1 MTNREA
7 IKSMRNL
14 DDLIS
19 ITESEHESVKTAI
32 SALEHNSTLIEH
44 ISNLQNENTDFFNKL
59 VESEREN
66 DKLKAEIEQLK
77 EESYELETQFNI
89 LMNKCNILEWN
100 NSKFEITI
108 AELKSELEQ
117 SVKLP
122 CKVGDKAWCIT
133 SDQYDYITEP
143 IECTVNEISINIDN
157 PRLLLFRIDSNNS
170 TDGWS
175 DTFPDMR
182 IPNHMNIRHIDDF
195 GKTVFVTR
203 EEAEQHLK
211 GKVKE

>member
-77 EESYELETQFNI
+77 RLSDQQSELNIEQFKQIDNQYQ
-89 LMNKCNILEWN
+89 
-100 NSKFEITI
+100 EI
-108 AELKSELEQ
+108 EQLKSELHQ
-117 SVKLP
+117 LTYRNCLRCSHYGK
-122 CKVGDKAWCIT
+122 C
-133 SDQYDYITEP
+133 
-143 IECTVNEISINIDN
+143 SINDN
-157 PRLLLFRIDSNNS
+157 FNITNC
-170 TDGWS
+170 S
-175 DTFPDMR
+175 DF
-182 IPNHMNIRHIDDF
+182 
-195 GKTVFVTR
+195 
-203 EEAEQHLK
+203 ELK
-211 GKVKE
+211 GKVEE

>member
-32 SALEHNSTLIEH
+32 SALEHNSILIEH

-77 EESYELETQFNI
+77 
-89 LMNKCNILEWN
+89 
-100 NSKFEITI
+100 
-108 AELKSELEQ
+108 SELEQ
-117 SVKLP
+117 SVKFKEYFMELYNQGLE
-122 CKVGDKAWCIT
+122 VSNWHLNGDL
-133 SDQYDYITEP
+133 EP
-143 IECTVNEISINIDN
+143 LTN
-157 PRLLLFRIDSNNS
+157 FIDSAL
-170 TDGWS
+170 
-175 DTFPDMR
+175 
-182 IPNHMNIRHIDDF
+182 
-195 GKTVFVTR
+195 

-211 GKVKE
+211 GKV